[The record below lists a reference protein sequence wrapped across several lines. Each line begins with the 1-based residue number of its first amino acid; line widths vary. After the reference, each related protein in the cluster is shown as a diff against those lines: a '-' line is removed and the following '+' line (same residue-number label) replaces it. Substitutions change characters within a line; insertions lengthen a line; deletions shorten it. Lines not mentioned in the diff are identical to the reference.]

1 MYIPRKMVMNEEDSA
16 RRFIAAYPFG
26 LMVSPSLA
34 ATHLPFIL
42 DPQEGEKGALYGHVA
57 RANPQWKELAGQ
69 RVLVVFSG
77 PHTYISPRWYP
88 PKEAV
93 PTWNYAAVHCYG
105 VVELLDAAA
114 TRELMARMLD
124 TFEPGLS
131 GDTTLMPEAYMSR
144 QLQGIVGFKIQLDDV
159 QGKEKLG
166 QHRSRKISRA
176 CLQRYRQATEA
187 MIGNWRSICGC
198 VVRAQEDNSRMPAK
212 QTDVLR
218 WHPGTDLKMR
228 CISSPSHPAFSAT
241 CKAHPPDRRGSA
253 GLFPPWRSAD
263 RRSLRWR

>member
-1 MYIPRKMVMNEEDSA
+1 MYIPYKMAMSDEDDTG
-16 RRFIAAYPFG
+16 RFITANPFG

-77 PHTYISPRWYP
+77 PHAYISPRWYP

-105 VVELLDAAA
+105 VVELLDAPA
-114 TRELMARMLD
+114 TREMMARMLD

-131 GDTTLMPEAYMSR
+131 GDATLMPEAYLSH

-159 QGKEKLG
+159 QGK
-166 QHRSRKISRA
+166 
-176 CLQRYRQATEA
+176 
-187 MIGNWRSICGC
+187 
-198 VVRAQEDNSRMPAK
+198 
-212 QTDVLR
+212 
-218 WHPGTDLKMR
+218 
-228 CISSPSHPAFSAT
+228 
-241 CKAHPPDRRGSA
+241 
-253 GLFPPWRSAD
+253 
-263 RRSLRWR
+263 

>member
-1 MYIPRKMVMNEEDSA
+1 MYIPHKMAMSDEGDTG
-16 RRFIAAYPFG
+16 RFIAVYPFG

-42 DPQEGEKGALYGHVA
+42 DPKEGEKGTLYGHVA
-57 RANPQWKELAGQ
+57 RANPQWKEMAGQ

-77 PHTYISPRWYP
+77 PHAYISPRWYP

-105 VVELLDAAA
+105 VVELLDAPA

-131 GDTTLMPEAYMSR
+131 GDTALMPEAYLSH
-144 QLQGIVGFKIQLDDV
+144 QLQGIVGFRIELDDV

-166 QHRSRKISRA
+166 QHRR
-176 CLQRYRQATEA
+176 
-187 MIGNWRSICGC
+187 
-198 VVRAQEDNSRMPAK
+198 QEDQQGVFAA
-212 QTDVLR
+212 L
-218 WHPGTDLKMR
+218 
-228 CISSPSHPAFSAT
+228 SAS
-241 CKAHPPDRRGSA
+241 DRRDDHQLAEYMRMRKTGT
-253 GLFPPWRSAD
+253 GREQAD
-263 RRSLRWR
+263 ASESE

>member
-93 PTWNYAAVHCYG
+93 PTWNYAVVHCYG

-131 GDTTLMPEAYMSR
+131 GDTTLMPEAYMSC

-166 QHRSRKISRA
+166 QHRS
-176 CLQRYRQATEA
+176 
-187 MIGNWRSICGC
+187 
-198 VVRAQEDNSRMPAK
+198 QEDQQGVFAALSASDRSDDRQLAEYMRMRGA
-212 QTDVLR
+212 
-218 WHPGTDLKMR
+218 GTGR
-228 CISSPSHPAFSAT
+228 
-241 CKAHPPDRRGSA
+241 
-253 GLFPPWRSAD
+253 
-263 RRSLRWR
+263 